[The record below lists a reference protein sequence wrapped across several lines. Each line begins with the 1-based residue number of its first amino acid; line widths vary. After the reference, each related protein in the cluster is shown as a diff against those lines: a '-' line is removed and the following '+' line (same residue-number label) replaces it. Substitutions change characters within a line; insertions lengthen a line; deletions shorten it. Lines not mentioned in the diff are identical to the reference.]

1 MRIAFLSNFYN
12 HHQKPISDHLYR
24 LTNGDYRFIATTRV
38 PDERKAL
45 GYHDETPSYV
55 LKSYAADDASEAR
68 RWIDEADV
76 VISGF
81 VGEELLRQRIRDKK
95 PILRYSERPLK
106 NGFEWHKY
114 PYRFLQWRREN
125 PQNAPIYLLCAG
137 AYTASDYAAFGLF
150 RSKALKWGYFPAIH
164 TYDAE
169 RLIEE
174 KDKREILWCG
184 RFLDWKH
191 PDDALR
197 AAGRLKKDGVDF
209 HLSFIGG
216 GEMEKELHRLC
227 AALQLE
233 DRVSFLGAMSPEE
246 VRRRME
252 KAGVFLLTSDRK
264 EGWGAVLNE
273 AMNGGCAV
281 VATEEAGST
290 PYLIK
295 DQVNGMIYRAG
306 DIGALTGRIG
316 QFLRCPGEQERLGKA
331 AYQTICDEWNP
342 KIAAERL
349 INVCGAIL
357 KGEDFTSIYSSGP
370 CSRA

>member
-38 PDERKAL
+38 PDERRAL
-45 GYHDETPSYV
+45 GYHDETPAYV
-55 LKSYAADDASEAR
+55 LKSYLEEDAIEAR
-68 RWIDEADV
+68 RWIREADV

-106 NGFEWHKY
+106 NGPEWHKY
-114 PYRFLQWRREN
+114 PYRFFQWRKAN
-125 PQNAPIYLLCAG
+125 PQSAPIYLLCAG
-137 AYTASDYAAFGLF
+137 AYTASDYAAFGMF
-150 RSKALKWGYFPAIH
+150 HSKALKWGYFPAVN
-164 TYDAE
+164 TYDTAQ
-169 RLIEE
+169 LLKK

-197 AAGRLKKDGVDF
+197 AADRLKKDGVDF
-209 HLSFIGG
+209 HFSFIGG
-216 GEMEKELHRLC
+216 GEMENELHRLC
-227 AALQLE
+227 AELQLE
-233 DRVSFLGAMSPEE
+233 DRVSFLGTMSPEE
-246 VRRRME
+246 VRRHME
-252 KAGVFLLTSDRK
+252 KAGIFLLTSDQK

-273 AMNGGCAV
+273 AMNGACAV
-281 VATEEAGST
+281 IATEEAGST
-290 PYLIK
+290 PYLIQ
-295 DQVNGMIYRAG
+295 DQVNGLIYRAG
-306 DIGALTGRIG
+306 DIAALSERIT
-316 QFLRCPGEQERLGKA
+316 QLMSRFEEQERLGKA
-331 AYQTICDEWNP
+331 AYQTILGEWNP

-357 KGEDFTSIYSSGP
+357 KGEDFSGIYSSGP